1 MNPIAV
7 HDHLSPMGVFL
18 DAAPSRPRIGPPSLR
33 PDRKADPP
41 DRRGPEASFP
51 AQMIKAATMET
62 SRQAMISFTAG
73 AAWTG
78 LSMSLG
84 FANAPSPAP
93 VSVLAHGYAEIML
106 LVVIGLMAGAVAVI
120 ANWAV
125 ESRID
130 RSVLKA

>member
-18 DAAPSRPRIGPPSLR
+18 DAAPAVKLIMACLLVSMVAALIICAGKLASGPRLSGGSAFLSGLRLGGPIL
-33 PDRKADPP
+33 
-41 DRRGPEASFP
+41 GLL
-51 AQMIKAATMET
+51 
-62 SRQAMISFTAG
+62 G

-125 ESRID
+125 EARID
-130 RSVLKA
+130 RAVLKA